1 VHFESPH
8 FDPVKERA
16 KRRRYAVEALRA
28 MRPFSCFRGLLF
40 LQALLRYMLNSDPYR
55 IGDGVTTFL
64 NNVLTLIV
72 IGPIAV
78 AFAQVFRTEW
88 NRSPT

>member
-40 LQALLRYMLNSDPYR
+40 CKLSLGTCSTPTR
-55 IGDGVTTFL
+55 IGS
-64 NNVLTLIV
+64 
-72 IGPIAV
+72 AM
-78 AFAQVFRTEW
+78 A
-88 NRSPT
+88 